1 MEEERAR
8 ELVERYGDLLVR
20 LGYTWLG
27 DLDDAQDV
35 CQTVLLKLLEDQRT
49 FPDQGQER
57 AWVICLLMATAGA
70 AVLASPT
77 LRDRVF
83 GGSAGYDQS
92 SAIIGRSVEQSGWT
106 LTLTSGDAIDVRA

>member
-1 MEEERAR
+1 MEETRAR

-57 AWVICLLMATAGA
+57 AREKLKTML
-70 AVLASPT
+70 
-77 LRDRVF
+77 
-83 GGSAGYDQS
+83 GGMMD
-92 SAIIGRSVEQSGWT
+92 E
-106 LTLTSGDAIDVRA
+106 L